1 MLYGIQ
7 GAIENIPDKYLSEDT
22 KEKLKRFYKALQL
35 SYVEVVVMSN
45 IQDLINGLTDHDDKK
60 AYECL
65 RKLEERSCQSSIVY
79 PFFDTFVEMLDSDN
93 SYVRTRAFLL
103 ITANAK
109 WDIDNRIDEIIQ
121 RFLECSTDDKP
132 TTARQCIKVLP
143 TIAKYKPHL
152 KRDIENSLRH
162 INLSKYK
169 ESMQTLIIKDIQK
182 VLETMNTMSKL
193 KA

>member
-1 MLYGIQ
+1 MLN
-7 GAIENIPDKYLSEDT
+7 IE
-22 KEKLKRFYKALQL
+22 
-35 SYVEVVVMSN
+35 
-45 IQDLINGLTDHDDKK
+45 DLIIGLKDHDDKK

-65 RKLEERSCQSSIVY
+65 KKLEEKSSHFPIVY
-79 PFFDTFVEMLDSDN
+79 TFFDTFVEMLDSDN
-93 SYVRTRAFLL
+93 SYIRTRGFLL

-121 RFLECSTDDKP
+121 RLLECTADEKP

-152 KRDIENSLRH
+152 KSDIENSLRH